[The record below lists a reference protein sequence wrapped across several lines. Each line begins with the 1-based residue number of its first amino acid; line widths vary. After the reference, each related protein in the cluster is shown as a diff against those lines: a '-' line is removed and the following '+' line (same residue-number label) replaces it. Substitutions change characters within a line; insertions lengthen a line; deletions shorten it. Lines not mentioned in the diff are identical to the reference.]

1 MNEEKRNQVI
11 YFSNN
16 TCVSCGKDLPEGQM
30 VCQQCMDE
38 EDKEVK
44 VINYT
49 KIKKTKKQALGMFA
63 LMLKKLM
70 N

>member
-1 MNEEKRNQVI
+1 MNEEKNKII
-11 YFSNN
+11 YYSNN
-16 TCVSCGKDLPEGQM
+16 TCVSCGSSIPEGQM

-49 KIKKTKKQALGMFA
+49 KIKKTKNKH
-63 LMLKKLM
+63 
-70 N
+70 